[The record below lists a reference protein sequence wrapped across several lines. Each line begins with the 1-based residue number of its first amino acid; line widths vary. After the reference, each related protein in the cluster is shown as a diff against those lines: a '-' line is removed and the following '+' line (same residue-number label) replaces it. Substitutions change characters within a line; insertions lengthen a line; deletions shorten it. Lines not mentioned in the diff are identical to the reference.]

1 MQTVTFLNEK
11 GGIGKTTMSMTLATE
26 AARRGLNVV
35 FIDADQQ
42 ASSTTQFRIRP
53 YPGVWKLIGEETSW
67 SEVLTAID
75 GSYYGGENNHLL
87 VLGGNTHTARLH
99 ERQIWQQ
106 RDGSTQYLTQRLEEL
121 NGWADLVVIDT
132 APSISEIHSAVYQAS
147 DHILMPTIC
156 ARLSLQGIQRS
167 MQHMEGARKILEPHG
182 IQVAALLGI
191 LPTMFY
197 GRELVQHQTLG
208 KLQGRYG
215 DDRVFSEIRRRAA
228 WEQASAKQTPVT
240 VYEPQ
245 SDAAKE
251 AMRFADEVLQKV
263 M

>member
-53 YPGVWKLIGEETSW
+53 YPGLWKLVGEEAAW
-67 SEVLTAID
+67 AEVLTAID
-75 GSYYGGENNHLL
+75 GSYYGGENGHLL
-87 VLGGNTHTARLH
+87 VLGGDTRTARLH
-99 ERQIWQQ
+99 ERQVWKE
-106 RDGSTQYLTQRLEEL
+106 RKGSTQYLAQRLEEL

-147 DHILMPTIC
+147 SHILMPTMC
-156 ARLSLQGIQRS
+156 ARLSLQGVQRS
-167 MQHMEGARKILEPHG
+167 MQHIEGARKILEPHG
-182 IQVAALLGI
+182 IRIGQLLGI

-197 GRELVQHQTLG
+197 GRELVQYQTLG
-208 KLQGRYG
+208 KLQGKYG
-215 DDRVFSEIRRRAA
+215 DDLVFSEIRRRAA
-228 WEQASAKQTPVT
+228 WEQASAMQTPVT
-240 VYEPQ
+240 VYEPK
-245 SDAAKE
+245 SDAAVE
-251 AMRFADEVLQKV
+251 ARRFTDEILTRV